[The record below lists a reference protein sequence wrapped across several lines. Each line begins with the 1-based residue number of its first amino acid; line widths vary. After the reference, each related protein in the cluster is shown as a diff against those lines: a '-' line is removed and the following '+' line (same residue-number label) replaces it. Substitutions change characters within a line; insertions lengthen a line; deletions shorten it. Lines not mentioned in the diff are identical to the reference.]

1 MSEPNNTHSR
11 IMTTSKGQ
19 ESALSIHNKIIAAG
33 GYPKSTQVIQQMLRK
48 PEHKNHPA
56 DVNMDVLNILL
67 KKGNLESALLSLGF
81 EIENRKVIGLRR
93 IAD

>member
-1 MSEPNNTHSR
+1 
-11 IMTTSKGQ
+11 
-19 ESALSIHNKIIAAG
+19 
-33 GYPKSTQVIQQMLRK
+33 
-48 PEHKNHPA
+48 
-56 DVNMDVLNILL
+56 MDVLNILL